1 MPIGGINVVQTTA
14 YPSAVAALAHRLLFT
29 EVIIMDGSSEFESIP
44 QRYPELRGQVALIT
58 GSARGIG
65 KGIALRLGREGM
77 RLVIT
82 SRTAEEVRATAAGLR
97 ASGVEVLEFVGDI
110 GQARVVDELF
120 EATIN
125 EFGTVDVLVNNAG
138 GMGSPP
144 FPELDEA
151 RFDATMATNV
161 KGPFL
166 CSSRAVE
173 IMRKGTGGSIIH
185 ISSVGGLRAHE
196 RGVPYDMTKAALD
209 GLTRAMGIE
218 LADYGIRVN
227 AIAPGAIHTER
238 RPPLDDPEV
247 RAQAYR
253 IPMRRLGRTL
263 EIGSVVAFLASS
275 DASYITGQ
283 VLYVDGGITA
293 QLYPRGQTI

>member
-1 MPIGGINVVQTTA
+1 
-14 YPSAVAALAHRLLFT
+14 
-29 EVIIMDGSSEFESIP
+29 
-44 QRYPELRGQVALIT
+44 
-58 GSARGIG
+58 
-65 KGIALRLGREGM
+65 M

-82 SRTAEEVRATAAGLR
+82 SSTAEEVRDTAAGLR
-97 ASGVEVLEFVGDI
+97 EVGVEVLEFVGDI
-110 GQARVVDELF
+110 GDARIVDQLFQATMDQ
-120 EATIN
+120 
-125 EFGTVDVLVNNAG
+125 FGTLDLLVNNAG
-138 GMGSPP
+138 RLGSPP

-151 RFDATMATNV
+151 RFDAMLNTNV

-173 IMRKGTGGSIIH
+173 IMSTHTGGSIIH

-238 RPPLDDPEV
+238 TPPLGDAEV
-247 RAQAYR
+247 SARAQR
-253 IPMRRLGRTL
+253 IPMRRLGSTL